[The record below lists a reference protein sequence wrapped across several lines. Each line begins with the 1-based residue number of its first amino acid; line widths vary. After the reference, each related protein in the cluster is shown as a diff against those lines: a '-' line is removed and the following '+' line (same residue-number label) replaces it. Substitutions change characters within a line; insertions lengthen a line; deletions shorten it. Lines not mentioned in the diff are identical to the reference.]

1 MVPLHLSAAVA
12 TVAVAPLLFI
22 PSLRQ
27 LSHLSW
33 LGFVSTLVVM
43 LSVCAAAAADPH
55 RTAAPLQVRPA
66 YDMLCFTDDDCKV
79 QTAAGRQPSWSSAT
93 ACPAAGARP

>member
-1 MVPLHLSAAVA
+1 MLHLSAAVA
-12 TVAVAPLLFI
+12 TGAVAPLLLI

-43 LSVCAAAAADPH
+43 CSVLSAMAADPH
-55 RTAAPLQVRPA
+55 RTAAPLQV
-66 YDMLCFTDDDCKV
+66 
-79 QTAAGRQPSWSSAT
+79 
-93 ACPAAGARP
+93 

>member
-1 MVPLHLSAAVA
+1 MSGLATLRGSVAGHGRQCARAGAWSLPPLQLSAAVA
-12 TVAVAPLLFI
+12 TLAVAPLLFI

-43 LSVCAAAAADPH
+43 LAVCAAAAADPH
-55 RTAAPLQVRPA
+55 RTAAPLQVSPQASVCLYCCRA
-66 YDMLCFTDDDCKV
+66 
-79 QTAAGRQPSWSSAT
+79 
-93 ACPAAGARP
+93 

>member
-1 MVPLHLSAAVA
+1 MAPLHLSAAVA

-43 LSVCAAAAADPH
+43 FSVCAAAAADPH
-55 RTAAPLQVRPA
+55 RTAAPLQVRPT
-66 YDMLCFTDDDCKV
+66 YDMLCF
-79 QTAAGRQPSWSSAT
+79 R
-93 ACPAAGARP
+93 